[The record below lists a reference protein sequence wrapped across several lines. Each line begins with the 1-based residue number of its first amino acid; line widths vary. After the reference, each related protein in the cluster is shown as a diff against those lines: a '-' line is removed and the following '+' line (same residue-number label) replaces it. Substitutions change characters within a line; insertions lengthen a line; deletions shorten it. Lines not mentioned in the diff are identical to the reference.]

1 VYVALFLFSSLPFFL
16 STHLC
21 VRGRDI
27 ETNERTARIYPR
39 QPVNQNHQNPAVG
52 VRPSQG
58 GADMS
63 SSSSSSNNVVAV
75 LQQYVQTVGQK
86 LRFATS
92 VRDARIVVQD
102 VGVDAAQYLS
112 QLRQRQQP
120 RQRRPSDDDD
130 AGNKDDNKMRAA
142 IRTLMKLLV
151 LLPELLP
158 GGMGV
163 IAGGLILSV
172 LFRRLWLVGLAVW
185 LVTAD
190 QVFVRTLTWIYYAFS
205 DDYELA
211 YALRYLRGWLRRFL
225 KEGESII
232 QQSRGG
238 PKQKQQA
245 ANVGHVWKVG
255 VAHAFF
261 KTVPTGISVVRHWIY
276 YRSFALNDAFLHE
289 ELGAARYYCNDD
301 MKIAAVNSYDDSGR
315 ADGDDMDDD
324 DDDDYDENDD
334 LQLSPVSSA
343 VTSISQ
349 QNKYRFLPQGKSW
362 HKRYRARRRPI

>member
-1 VYVALFLFSSLPFFL
+1 
-16 STHLC
+16 
-21 VRGRDI
+21 VRGHDI
-27 ETNERTARIYPR
+27 RTINPR
-39 QPVNQNHQNPAVG
+39 QAANQKQSEPAEG
-52 VRPSQG
+52 ARPG
-58 GADMS
+58 KRGADMS
-63 SSSSSSNNVVAV
+63 SSSSSSNNMVAV

-86 LRFATS
+86 LRYATT
-92 VRDARIVVQD
+92 VRDVRIVVQD
-102 VGVDAAQYLS
+102 VGVDAAQCLS
-112 QLRQRQQP
+112 QLRRQHQQP
-120 RQRRPSDDDD
+120 QHRRQRRASDDDD
-130 AGNKDDNKMRAA
+130 TNQNNNKMRAA
-142 IRTLMKLLV
+142 IRTMIQLL
-151 LLPELLP
+151 LRLPELLP

-185 LVTAD
+185 LVAAD
-190 QVFVRTLTWIYYAFS
+190 QVFVRSLTWIIYAFS

-238 PKQKQQA
+238 PKQKQPVA
-245 ANVGHVWKVG
+245 SGAGNVWKVG
-255 VAHAFF
+255 VAHAFC

-276 YRSFALNDAFLHE
+276 YRSFALNDAFLHD

-301 MKIAAVNSYDDSGR
+301 VKNVAAVNSYDDSGR

-324 DDDDYDENDD
+324 DDDDDYDDD

-343 VTSISQ
+343 VTKSPQ
-349 QNKYRFLPQGKSW
+349 QQQQQPYKYRFFNF
-362 HKRYRARRRPI
+362 